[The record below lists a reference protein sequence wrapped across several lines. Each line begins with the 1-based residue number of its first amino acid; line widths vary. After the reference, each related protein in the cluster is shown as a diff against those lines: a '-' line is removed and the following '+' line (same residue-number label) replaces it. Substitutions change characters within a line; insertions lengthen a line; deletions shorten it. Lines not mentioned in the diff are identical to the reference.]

1 MKDLLRQKT
10 SLLEEV
16 EQILNEQVK
25 REAIS
30 SSAYLAMASWCDQR
44 GFDYSAEHFYKQAGE
59 EREHM
64 LKLFKYINDV
74 GGRAISPGLPDVQQ
88 DFESLKSVFEA
99 ALQHEISIT
108 QSINMIV
115 DRCYKVK
122 DYTTVNFLQWFLNE
136 QIEEEFIARRM
147 LELFDVIGEE
157 GVGLFMI
164 DKQVRNI
171 KYEG

>member
-10 SLLEEV
+10 SLLEEI
-16 EQILNEQVK
+16 EKALNEQVK

-30 SSAYLAMASWCDQR
+30 SASYLAMASWCDQA
-44 GFDYSAEHFYKQAGE
+44 GFDNSADFFYKQSGE
-59 EREHM
+59 ERNHM

-74 GGRAISPGLPDVQQ
+74 GGKALTPEIPVVEHE
-88 DFESLKSVFEA
+88 FESLRSVFEA
-99 ALQHEISIT
+99 ALQHEITIT

-115 DRCYKVK
+115 DKCYKAR
-122 DYTTVNFLQWFLNE
+122 DYVTVNFLQWFLNE
-136 QIEEEFIARRM
+136 QIEEEYIARRA

-164 DKQVRNI
+164 DKQIKDI
-171 KYEG
+171 KYEA

>member
-10 SLLEEV
+10 SLQQEIEDM
-16 EQILNEQVK
+16 LNEQVK

-30 SSAYLAMASWCDQR
+30 SSAYLAMASWCDQK
-44 GFDYSAEHFYKQAGE
+44 GFDYSAEHFYKQSGE

-74 GGRAISPGLPDVQQ
+74 GGNAITPELPAVQK
-88 DFESLKSVFEA
+88 DFESLRSIFEL
-99 ALQHEISIT
+99 ALQHEIAIT

-122 DYTTVNFLQWFLNE
+122 DYTTVNFLQWFLQE
-136 QIEEEFIARRM
+136 QVEEEYIARRA

-157 GVGLFMI
+157 GVGVFMI
-164 DKQVRNI
+164 DKQVRHL